1 MRVIHLLIINYFYSE
16 CLVMTYLYY
25 NSIFSKF
32 TIHFKKITFF
42 LLIMIILSVLP
53 NLQILM
59 FMFTFLFNFKDYWN
73 FF

>member
-16 CLVMTYLYY
+16 FLVMTYLYY

-42 LLIMIILSVLP
+42 LLIMII
-53 NLQILM
+53 
-59 FMFTFLFNFKDYWN
+59 FLLCHTYL
-73 FF
+73 